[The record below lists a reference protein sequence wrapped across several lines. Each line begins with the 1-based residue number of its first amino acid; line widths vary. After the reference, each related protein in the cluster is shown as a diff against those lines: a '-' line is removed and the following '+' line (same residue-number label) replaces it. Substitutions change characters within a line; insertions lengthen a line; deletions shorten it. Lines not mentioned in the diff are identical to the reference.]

1 MDSNGNTPIHLAA
14 SINSLSTLRVLSKYK
29 PDLNIKNVDLDRM
42 VLREF
47 NSVIY
52 SPYTLNRINR
62 LLLIYTKY
70 RPEDVTKD
78 TNCQLYL
85 KLMASIFELDNK
97 RPTLPKRRK
106 LLHDFRW
113 SFDKKSFRFFF
124 ELRPMRLNSPNTQ
137 ELIAP
142 NSFSKFD
149 REHAFSSLFRFWS
162 I

>member
-1 MDSNGNTPIHLAA
+1 MVTNFHFTFEATYKIVRNHIKSLINELDSNGNTPIHLAA

-52 SPYTLNRINR
+52 SPYILNR

-70 RPEDVTKD
+70 RPEGVTKD

-106 LLHDFRW
+106 LLHDFR
-113 SFDKKSFRFFF
+113 
-124 ELRPMRLNSPNTQ
+124 
-137 ELIAP
+137 
-142 NSFSKFD
+142 
-149 REHAFSSLFRFWS
+149 
-162 I
+162 

>member
-52 SPYTLNRINR
+52 STYTLNRINR

-124 ELRPMRLNSPNTQ
+124 SNCALWGWILQTLRN
-137 ELIAP
+137 
-142 NSFSKFD
+142 
-149 REHAFSSLFRFWS
+149 
-162 I
+162 

>member
-1 MDSNGNTPIHLAA
+1 MVTNFHFTFEATYKIVRNHIKSLINELDSNGNTPIHLAA

-52 SPYTLNRINR
+52 SPYILNR

-106 LLHDFRW
+106 LLHDFR
-113 SFDKKSFRFFF
+113 
-124 ELRPMRLNSPNTQ
+124 
-137 ELIAP
+137 
-142 NSFSKFD
+142 
-149 REHAFSSLFRFWS
+149 
-162 I
+162 

>member
-52 SPYTLNRINR
+52 SPYILNR
-62 LLLIYTKY
+62 LLLTYTKY

-106 LLHDFRW
+106 LLHDFR
-113 SFDKKSFRFFF
+113 
-124 ELRPMRLNSPNTQ
+124 
-137 ELIAP
+137 
-142 NSFSKFD
+142 
-149 REHAFSSLFRFWS
+149 
-162 I
+162 